1 MIDNRKRTRAS
12 GGTFSIATGGW
23 VPVRILDPMLDLP
36 TCLWTTGANVIKL
49 FSAVSYDFLLSTRGF
64 VFSKLFQPSLFAG
77 KVKAYPSE
85 VPVRYSTLG

>member
-1 MIDNRKRTRAS
+1 MVHAPGEKMEKSVFMIDNRKMTSVS

-49 FSAVSYDFLLSTRGF
+49 FAAVSYDFLL
-64 VFSKLFQPSLFAG
+64 
-77 KVKAYPSE
+77 
-85 VPVRYSTLG
+85 